1 MSAEAQAFL
10 FIHASQGC
18 SSTSLRAFQFLRC
31 KAAHSPHAEHVSIW
45 HSASSLAQTSSPR
58 GTPPSWLQHSTRLS
72 HTASSTKTI
81 SCVPIHFEKFQP
93 RTSWLTFLY
102 LRLLLDKQVR
112 RLVLAIKR
120 AILII
125 SRGWLFSVARR
136 AFIKRR
142 RELKR
147 AGG

>member
-1 MSAEAQAFL
+1 MSAEAPAFL
-10 FIHASQGC
+10 FIHARQGC
-18 SSTSLRAFQFLRC
+18 SSTSLRAFQLLRC
-31 KAAHSPHAEHVSIW
+31 KAAHS
-45 HSASSLAQTSSPR
+45 ASSLVQTSSPR

-81 SCVPIHFEKFQP
+81 SYVPIHFEKFQP

-112 RLVLAIKR
+112 RLVLAIKK

-147 AGG
+147 VGA